1 MRGVYRSTGITQSM
15 SVELRVEPEA
25 EVARQGEPDP
35 ASKQQ
40 NQQ

>member
-1 MRGVYRSTGITQSM
+1 
-15 SVELRVEPEA
+15 VELRVEPESD
-25 EVARQGEPDP
+25 VARQGESDP